1 MFKEGIAKFLKLDQI
16 MERLTDYVES
26 RIEIVKYDINEE
38 LSKALS
44 KASVYLVL
52 VFLGSFFLLFFSAA
66 LALELS
72 RHVGMFGGFAIISAI
87 YLVLGIVVY
96 SKRASLI
103 GRAEREIR
111 TFIRQ
116 KKK

>member
-1 MFKEGIAKFLKLDQI
+1 MFKEGIAKFLKFDQI

-26 RIEIVKYDINEE
+26 RIEIVKYDIKEE
-38 LSKALS
+38 LAKSLS
-44 KASVYLVL
+44 KASVYLAL

-72 RHVGMFGGFAIISAI
+72 RHIGMFGGFAVISAV
-87 YLVLGIVVY
+87 YLVAGIAIYV
-96 SKRASLI
+96 KRSALI
-103 GRAEREIR
+103 GRVEREIR
-111 TFIRQ
+111 LVIRQ

>member
-26 RIEIVKYDINEE
+26 RIEIVKYDIKEE
-38 LSKALS
+38 LSKVLS
-44 KASVYLVL
+44 RASVYLVL
-52 VFLGSFFLLFFSAA
+52 IFLGSFFLLFFSAA

-72 RHVGMFGGFAIISAI
+72 RHIGMFGGFAVISAV
-87 YLVLGIVVY
+87 YLVAGISIY
-96 SKRASLI
+96 ARRSSLI
-103 GRAEREIR
+103 DRVEKEIR
-111 TFIRQ
+111 LMIRQ

>member
-26 RIEIVKYDINEE
+26 RIEIVKYDIKEE

-44 KASVYLVL
+44 KASVYLTL
-52 VFLGSFFLLFFSAA
+52 DFLGSFFLLFFSAA
-66 LALELS
+66 LALELA
-72 RHVGMFGGFAIISAI
+72 RHIGMFGGFAVISGM
-87 YLVLGIVVY
+87 YLIAGIVIY
-96 SKRASLI
+96 AKRSLLI
-103 GRAEREIR
+103 ARVEREIR
-111 TFIRQ
+111 ILIRQ

>member
-26 RIEIVKYDINEE
+26 RIEIVKYDIKEE
-38 LSKALS
+38 LSKILS

-52 VFLGSFFLLFFSAA
+52 IFLGSFFLLFFSTA
-66 LALELS
+66 LAFELS
-72 RHVGMFGGFAIISAI
+72 RHVGMFGGFAIVSAV
-87 YLVLGIVVY
+87 YLVPAIIVYV
-96 SKRASLI
+96 KRRPLI
-103 GRAEREIR
+103 ARAEKEIKML
-111 TFIRQ
+111 IKH